1 MASAPEWGSG
11 GRWFESS
18 RPDHNIKGSII
29 MDNKIN
35 IGLIGFG
42 TIGSG
47 VVKSLMER
55 RDMLLK
61 RAGMDFNLSLVCDK
75 DLSSKRDVNIPKSML
90 TKDADRVINDPNI
103 HIIVEL
109 IGGIHPA
116 KEIVMKALSKG
127 KHVVTANKLLL
138 ATEGMEIFQKAKDS
152 NREIY
157 FEASVAGGI
166 PIIKAIREGMVGN
179 RFSSVLGIL
188 NGTSNYILS
197 GMSSEGASFKAALKE
212 AQLKGYAEKDPSL
225 DIKGLDSSHKLAILS
240 LLAFGKRV
248 DLSDIYVEGI
258 EDISN
263 FDIQYAKELG
273 YVIKLLAIAKRYGNE
288 LEVRVH
294 PTFLPSEYLLSSV
307 SGAYNAIFIE
317 ADLVG
322 KQLFYGQG
330 AGKLPT
336 SSAVVSDIVDIGHKI
351 TCGKN
356 SAKSVIPR
364 DTEIKKVRKMDDVI
378 TRYYAHFSAIDK
390 PGVLANIADLL
401 GRHNISIASVVQ
413 KERSKSHIVPIVM
426 LTHEAKEKDMQAA
439 LSKINK
445 LPAIKKKSV
454 IIRLE
459 K

>member
-1 MASAPEWGSG
+1 MG
-11 GRWFESS
+11 
-18 RPDHNIKGSII
+18 
-29 MDNKIN
+29 NKIN

-42 TIGSG
+42 SIGSG
-47 VVKSLMER
+47 VANALMDR
-55 RDMLLK
+55 RDLLLK
-61 RAGMDFNLSLVCDK
+61 RTGMDFNLSLVCDK
-75 DLSSKRDVNIPKSML
+75 DLLSKRDVNIPKCML
-90 TKDADRVINDPNI
+90 TKDADKVINDPDI
-103 HIIVEL
+103 HIVVEL

-138 ATEGMEIFQKAKDS
+138 ASEGMEIFQKAKDL

-157 FEASVAGGI
+157 FEASVAGGV

-179 RFSSVLGIL
+179 RFSSIFGIL

-197 GMSSEGASFKAALKE
+197 SMSSEGSSFKTALKE
-212 AQLKGYAEKDPSL
+212 AQLKGYAEKDPTL
-225 DIKGLDSSHKLAILS
+225 DIKGLDSCHKLAILS

-248 DLSDIYVEGI
+248 DIKDIYVDGI

-263 FDIQYAKELG
+263 LDIRYAKELG
-273 YVIKLLAIAKRYGNE
+273 YVIKLLAIAKRYGDE

-294 PTFLPSEYLLSSV
+294 PTLLPSEYLLSSV
-307 SGAYNAIFIE
+307 SGPYNAIFIE

-322 KQLFYGQG
+322 KQLIYGQG

-336 SSAVVSDIVDIGHKI
+336 SSAVVSDIVDIGYKI

-356 SAKSVIPR
+356 SARVVIPK
-364 DTEIKKVRKMDDVI
+364 DTEIKKLRKMDDVV

-413 KERSKSHIVPIVM
+413 KERSKAHIVPIVM
-426 LTHEAKEKDMQAA
+426 LTHEAKEKDMQVA
-439 LSKINK
+439 LSMINK
-445 LPAIKKKSV
+445 LPAIKNKSV

>member
-1 MASAPEWGSG
+1 
-11 GRWFESS
+11 
-18 RPDHNIKGSII
+18 
-29 MDNKIN
+29 MDKKLQSKVN

-47 VVKSLMER
+47 VAKFLMER
-55 RDMLLK
+55 RDLLLK
-61 RAGMDFNLSLVCDK
+61 RTGIDFNLSLVCDK
-75 DLSSKRDVNIPKSML
+75 DLSSKRDVSLPKSML
-90 TKDADRVINDPNI
+90 TKDAGKVINDPSI

-109 IGGIHPA
+109 IGGINPA
-116 KEIVMKALSKG
+116 KEIVMKALSRG
-127 KHVVTANKLLL
+127 KYVVTANKLLL
-138 ATEGMEIFQKAKDS
+138 ASEGEEIFQKAKDS

-157 FEASVAGGI
+157 FEASVAGGV

-179 RFSSVLGIL
+179 RFSSILGIL

-197 GMSSEGASFKAALKE
+197 SMSSQGSSFKTALKE
-212 AQLKGYAEKDPSL
+212 AQSKGYAEKDPSL
-225 DIKGLDSSHKLAILS
+225 DIKGLDTSHKLAILS
-240 LLAFGKRV
+240 LLGFGKRV
-248 DLSDIYVEGI
+248 DLDDIYVEGI
-258 EDISN
+258 DNISN
-263 FDIQYAKELG
+263 LDIQYAKELG
-273 YVIKLLAIAKRYGNE
+273 YAIKLLAIAKRYGNE
-288 LEVRVH
+288 LETRVH
-294 PTFLPSEYLLSSV
+294 PTLLPSEHLLSSV
-307 SGAYNAIFIE
+307 SGVYNAIFIE

-336 SSAVVSDIVDIGHKI
+336 ASAVLSDIVDIGHKI

-356 SAKSVIPR
+356 SAKSIIPK
-364 DTEIKKVRKMDDVI
+364 DVGIKNLRKMDDVV

-413 KERSKSHIVPIVM
+413 KERLEAHIVPIVM
-426 LTHEAKEKDMQAA
+426 LTHEAKEMGMQAA
-439 LSKINK
+439 LAKINK

-454 IIRLE
+454 VIRLE

>member
-1 MASAPEWGSG
+1 MNKKSQS
-11 GRWFESS
+11 
-18 RPDHNIKGSII
+18 
-29 MDNKIN
+29 KIN

-47 VVKSLMER
+47 VAKFLMTR
-55 RDMLLK
+55 KGLLLK
-61 RAGMDFNLSLVCDK
+61 RTGIDFNLSLVCDK
-75 DLSSKRDVNIPKSML
+75 DLSLKRDVNLPKGML
-90 TKDADRVINDPNI
+90 TKDAGKVINDPDI
-103 HIIVEL
+103 HIIIEL

-116 KEIVMKALSKG
+116 KEIVIKALSKG

-138 ATEGMEIFQKAKDS
+138 AAEGEEIFQKAKIS

-166 PIIKAIREGMVGN
+166 PIIKAIREGMVSN
-179 RFSSVLGIL
+179 RFSSVFGIL

-197 GMSSEGASFKAALKE
+197 SMSSEDSSFKTALKE
-212 AQLKGYAEKDPSL
+212 AQSKGYAEKDPSL

-248 DLSDIYVEGI
+248 DLDDIYVEGI

-263 FDIQYAKELG
+263 LDIQYAKEFG
-273 YVIKLLAIAKRYGNE
+273 YGIKLLAIAKCHGDE
-288 LEVRVH
+288 LEARVH
-294 PTFLPSEYLLSSV
+294 PTLLPLEHLLSSV

-336 SSAVVSDIVDIGHKI
+336 VSAVISDIVDAGHNI
-351 TCGKN
+351 VCGKN
-356 SAKSVIPR
+356 SVKQIIPK
-364 DTEIKKVRKMDDVI
+364 DSEIKKLRKMDEVI

-413 KERSKSHIVPIVM
+413 KERREAHIVPIVM
-426 LTHEAKEKDMQAA
+426 LTHEAKELDMQAA
-439 LSKINK
+439 LSRINK

-454 IIRLE
+454 VIRLE

>member
-1 MASAPEWGSG
+1 M
-11 GRWFESS
+11 
-18 RPDHNIKGSII
+18 
-29 MDNKIN
+29 NKKSQTRIN

-47 VVKSLMER
+47 VAKFLLEER
-55 RDMLLK
+55 RLLLK
-61 RAGMDFNLSLVCDK
+61 RTGMDFNLSLVCDK
-75 DLSSKRDVNIPKSML
+75 DLSLKRKADLPGFMF
-90 TKDADRVINDPNI
+90 TRDASEVIGDPRI
-103 HIIVEL
+103 HIVVEL

-116 KEIVMKALSKG
+116 KEIVMKALLNG

-138 ATEGMEIFQKAKDS
+138 AAEGKAIFQRAKLS

-179 RFSSVLGIL
+179 RFSSVFGIL

-197 GMSSEGASFKAALKE
+197 SMSSDCSSFKAALKE
-212 AQLKGYAEKDPSL
+212 AQSKGYAEKDPSL

-240 LLAFGKRV
+240 LLAFGRRV
-248 DLSDIYVEGI
+248 DLNDIYVEGI

-263 FDIQYAKELG
+263 LDIQYAKELG
-273 YVIKLLAIAKRYGNE
+273 YGIKLLAIAKRYGNE

-294 PTFLPSEYLLSSV
+294 PTLLPSEHLLSSV

-336 SSAVVSDIVDIGHKI
+336 ASAVISDIVDIGYKI
-351 TCGKN
+351 ACGKN
-356 SAKSVIPR
+356 SAKPVIPK
-364 DTEIKKVRKMDDVI
+364 DTEIKRVRKMDDVV

-401 GRHNISIASVVQ
+401 GRYNISIASVVQ
-413 KERSKSHIVPIVM
+413 KERREAHIVPIVM
-426 LTHEAKEKDMQAA
+426 LTHEAKELDMRAA
-439 LSKINK
+439 LSRINK

-454 IIRLE
+454 VIRLE

>member
-1 MASAPEWGSG
+1 MDKIS
-11 GRWFESS
+11 
-18 RPDHNIKGSII
+18 HNRV
-29 MDNKIN
+29 N
-35 IGLIGFG
+35 IGLIGLG

-47 VVKSLMER
+47 VAKLLIER
-55 RDMLLK
+55 RDLLLK
-61 RAGMDFNLSLVCDK
+61 RTGIDFNLSLVCDK
-75 DLSSKRDVNIPKSML
+75 DLSLKKGIDIPKSML
-90 TKDADRVINDPNI
+90 TKDANKVINDPDI
-103 HIIVEL
+103 HIVVEL

-116 KEIVMKALSKG
+116 KEIVMKALSMG

-138 ATEGMEIFQKAKDS
+138 ASEGEDIFKKAKDS

-166 PIIKAIREGMVGN
+166 PIIKAIREGMVAN
-179 RFSSVLGIL
+179 RFSSVFGIL

-197 GMSSEGASFKAALKE
+197 SMSSEGSSFKAALKE
-212 AQLKGYAEKDPSL
+212 AQEKGYAEKDPSL
-225 DIKGLDSSHKLAILS
+225 DIKGFDSSHKLAILS

-248 DLSDIYVEGI
+248 DINDIYVEGI
-258 EDISN
+258 EDISS

-273 YVIKLLAIAKRYGNE
+273 YVIKLLGIAKRYNDE

-294 PTFLPSEYLLSSV
+294 PTFLPSEHLLSSV
-307 SGAYNAIFIE
+307 SGVYNSIFIE

-336 SSAVVSDIVDIGHKI
+336 GSAVISDIIDIGQRI
-351 TCGKN
+351 ACGKN
-356 SAKSVIPR
+356 VVKSIIPK
-364 DTEIKKVRKMDDVI
+364 DTEIKTLRKMDDVV

-413 KERSKSHIVPIVM
+413 KERREAHIVPIVM
-426 LTHEAKEKDMQAA
+426 LTHEAKESDMQAA
-439 LSKINK
+439 LAKINK
-445 LPAIKKKSV
+445 LPAIKNKSI

>member
-1 MASAPEWGSG
+1 M
-11 GRWFESS
+11 R
-18 RPDHNIKGSII
+18 K
-29 MDNKIN
+29 KIN

-47 VVKSLMER
+47 VAEFLLER
-55 RDMLLK
+55 RGVLLK
-61 RAGMDFNLSLVCDK
+61 RTGMDFNLSLVCDK
-75 DLSSKRDVNIPKSML
+75 DLSSKRGVNIPKGML
-90 TKDADRVINDPNI
+90 TKDAGRVINDPDI
-103 HIIVEL
+103 DIVVEL

-116 KEIVMKALSKG
+116 KEIVMKALSRG

-138 ATEGMEIFQKAKDS
+138 ASEGEEIFKKAKDS
-152 NREIY
+152 DRGIY
-157 FEASVAGGI
+157 FEASVAGGV

-179 RFSSVLGIL
+179 RFSSIFGIL

-197 GMSSEGASFKAALKE
+197 SMSSEGSSFKAALRE
-212 AQLKGYAEKDPSL
+212 AQAKGYAEKDPSL

-240 LLAFGKRV
+240 LLGFGKVVRP
-248 DLSDIYVEGI
+248 DDIYVEGI

-263 FDIQYAKELG
+263 LDIQYARGLG
-273 YVIKLLAIAKRYGNE
+273 YAIKLLAIAKRYGNE

-294 PTFLPSEYLLSSV
+294 PTLLPSEHLLSSV
-307 SGAYNAIFIE
+307 SGVYNAIFIE

-322 KQLFYGQG
+322 KQLFYGRG

-336 SSAVVSDIVDIGHKI
+336 VSAVVSDIVDIGYNI
-351 TCGKN
+351 TCGRDK
-356 SAKSVIPR
+356 AKLVIPK
-364 DTEIKKVRKMDDVI
+364 DADIKNLRKMDNVI

-401 GRHNISIASVVQ
+401 GRHNISISSVVQ
-413 KERSKSHIVPIVM
+413 KERREAHIVPIVM
-426 LTHEAKEKDMQAA
+426 LTHEAKEKDMRLA

-454 IIRLE
+454 LIRLE
-459 K
+459 R

>member
-1 MASAPEWGSG
+1 M
-11 GRWFESS
+11 
-18 RPDHNIKGSII
+18 NKKIK
-29 MDNKIN
+29 NRIN

-47 VVKSLMER
+47 VAR
-55 RDMLLK
+55 FLLEK
-61 RAGMDFNLSLVCDK
+61 RGLLFKRTGIDFNLSLVCDK
-75 DLSSKRDVNIPKSML
+75 DLSSKRDVNLPKEIL
-90 TKDADRVINDPNI
+90 TRDFDKVVNDPAVDI
-103 HIIVEL
+103 VVEL

-138 ATEGMEIFQKAKDS
+138 AYAGDEIFKKAKVL

-157 FEASVAGGI
+157 FEASVGGGI

-179 RFSSVLGIL
+179 RFSSIFGIL

-197 GMSSEGASFKAALKE
+197 NMSNQGSSFKAVLKE

-240 LLAFGKRV
+240 LLAFEKRV
-248 DLSDIYVEGI
+248 DIKDIFVEGI
-258 EDISN
+258 EDISS

-294 PTFLPSEYLLSSV
+294 PTLLPSEYLLSSV
-307 SGAYNAIFIE
+307 SGVYNAIFIE

-336 SSAVVSDIVDIGHKI
+336 ASAVLNDIVDIGYKVICGNKI
-351 TCGKN
+351 
-356 SAKSVIPR
+356 AKPVTPKDS
-364 DTEIKKVRKMDDVI
+364 EIKNIKKMDDVV
-378 TRYYAHFSAIDK
+378 TRYYAHFSAVDK

-401 GRHNISIASVVQ
+401 GRHDISIASVVQ
-413 KERSKSHIVPIVM
+413 KERREAHIVPIVM
-426 LTHEAKEKDMQAA
+426 LTHEAKESNMQAA
-439 LSKINK
+439 LSRINK

-454 IIRLE
+454 VIRME

>member
-1 MASAPEWGSG
+1 MY
-11 GRWFESS
+11 
-18 RPDHNIKGSII
+18 
-29 MDNKIN
+29 NKIN

-42 TIGSG
+42 TIGSC
-47 VVKSLMER
+47 VAEVLMER
-55 RDMLLK
+55 RGLLLK
-61 RAGMDFNLSLVCDK
+61 RSGIDFNLSLVCDK
-75 DLSSKRDVNIPKSML
+75 DLSSKRGVNIPKSML
-90 TKDADRVINDPNI
+90 TKDADRVINSPDI
-103 HIIVEL
+103 HIVVEL

-138 ATEGMEIFQKAKDS
+138 ASEGVDILQKAGEL

-157 FEASVAGGI
+157 FEASVAGGV

-179 RFSSVLGIL
+179 RFSSVFGIL

-197 GMSSEGASFKAALKE
+197 SMSSEGSSFKTALKE
-212 AQLKGYAEKDPSL
+212 AQSKGYAEKLPSL

-248 DLSDIYVEGI
+248 DLKDIYVEGI

-273 YVIKLLAIAKRYGNE
+273 YVVKLLAIAKRYGDE

-294 PTFLPSEYLLSSV
+294 PTLLPSEYLLSSV
-307 SGAYNAIFIE
+307 SGAYNAIYIE

-322 KQLFYGQG
+322 KQLFYGLG

-336 SSAVVSDIVDIGHKI
+336 ASAVVSDIVDIGHKI
-351 TCGKN
+351 IRGEN
-356 SAKSVIPR
+356 SAGSVIPKN
-364 DTEIKKVRKMDDVI
+364 TEIKRLRKMDEVV

-413 KERSKSHIVPIVM
+413 KERSKAHIVPIVM
-426 LTHEAKEKDMQAA
+426 LTHEAKELDMRAA
-439 LSKINK
+439 LSSINK
-445 LPAIKKKSV
+445 LSAIKKKSV

>member
-1 MASAPEWGSG
+1 MS
-11 GRWFESS
+11 
-18 RPDHNIKGSII
+18 
-29 MDNKIN
+29 NKIN

-47 VVKSLMER
+47 VAKSLMDR
-55 RDMLLK
+55 RDLLLK
-61 RAGMDFNLSLVCDK
+61 RTGMDFNLSLVCDK
-75 DLSSKRDVNIPKSML
+75 NLSSKRGVNIPKSML
-90 TKDADRVINDPNI
+90 TKDTDRVINDPDI
-103 HIIVEL
+103 HIVVEL

-138 ATEGMEIFQKAKDS
+138 AAEGLEIFQKAKDS

-157 FEASVAGGI
+157 FEASVAGGV

-179 RFSSVLGIL
+179 RFSSVFGIL

-197 GMSSEGASFKAALKE
+197 SMSSGGSSFKAALKE
-212 AQLKGYAEKDPSL
+212 AQIKGYAEKDPSL
-225 DIKGLDSSHKLAILS
+225 DIKGLDSCHKLAILS
-240 LLAFGKRV
+240 LLAFEKRV
-248 DLSDIYVEGI
+248 DIKDIYVDGI

-263 FDIQYAKELG
+263 LDIRYAKELG
-273 YVIKLLAIAKRYGNE
+273 YVVKLLAIAKRYGNE

-294 PTFLPSEYLLSSV
+294 PTLLPSEYLLSSV
-307 SGAYNAIFIE
+307 SGPYNAIFVE

-336 SSAVVSDIVDIGHKI
+336 SSAVLSDIVDIGYKI

-356 SAKSVIPR
+356 SAKAVIPK
-364 DTEIKKVRKMDDVI
+364 DTEIKKLRKMDDVV
-378 TRYYAHFSAIDK
+378 TRYYVHFSAIDK

-413 KERSKSHIVPIVM
+413 KERSKAHIVPIVM
-426 LTHEAKEKDMQAA
+426 LTHEAKESDMQAA
-439 LSKINK
+439 LSKIDK
-445 LPAIKKKSV
+445 LPAIKSKSV

>member
-1 MASAPEWGSG
+1 
-11 GRWFESS
+11 
-18 RPDHNIKGSII
+18 
-29 MDNKIN
+29 MDKKSQSKIN

-47 VVKSLMER
+47 VAKFLMAR
-55 RDMLLK
+55 RDLLLK
-61 RAGMDFNLSLVCDK
+61 RTGIDFNLSLVCDK
-75 DLSSKRDVNIPKSML
+75 DLSLKRDVNLPKGML
-90 TKDADRVINDPNI
+90 TKDASKVINDPDI

-109 IGGIHPA
+109 IGGIHRA

-138 ATEGMEIFQKAKDS
+138 ASEGEEIFQKAKVS

-166 PIIKAIREGMVGN
+166 PIIKAIREGMVSN
-179 RFSSVLGIL
+179 RFFSVFGIL

-197 GMSSEGASFKAALKE
+197 SMSSQGSSFKTALKE
-212 AQLKGYAEKDPSL
+212 AQSKGYAEKDPSL

-248 DLSDIYVEGI
+248 DLDDIYVEGI

-263 FDIQYAKELG
+263 LDIQYAKELG
-273 YVIKLLAIAKRYGNE
+273 YGIKLLAIAKCYGNE
-288 LEVRVH
+288 LEARVH
-294 PTFLPSEYLLSSV
+294 PTLLPSEHLLSSV

-336 SSAVVSDIVDIGHKI
+336 ASAVISDIVDIGYKI
-351 TCGKN
+351 ACGKN
-356 SAKSVIPR
+356 SAKPIIPK
-364 DTEIKKVRKMDDVI
+364 DSEIKKLRKMDDVV

-401 GRHNISIASVVQ
+401 GKHNISIASVVQ
-413 KERSKSHIVPIVM
+413 KERREAHIVPIVM
-426 LTHEAKEKDMQAA
+426 LTHEAKELDMQAA
-439 LSKINK
+439 LSMINK

-454 IIRLE
+454 VIRLE

>member
-1 MASAPEWGSG
+1 M
-11 GRWFESS
+11 
-18 RPDHNIKGSII
+18 
-29 MDNKIN
+29 NKKFKNQIN

-47 VVKSLMER
+47 VAKFLMER
-55 RDMLLK
+55 RSLLLE
-61 RAGMDFNLSLVCDK
+61 RTGIGFNLSLVCDK
-75 DLSSKRDVNIPKSML
+75 DLSSKRDANIPKKML
-90 TKDADRVINDPNI
+90 TRDFNRVINDPDI

-109 IGGIHPA
+109 VGGIHPA

-138 ATEGMEIFQKAKDS
+138 AAEGGEIFQKAKDS
-152 NREIY
+152 NREIC
-157 FEASVAGGI
+157 FEASVGGGI

-179 RFSSVLGIL
+179 RFSGIFGIL

-197 GMSSEGASFKAALKE
+197 SMSSQGSSFKAALKE
-212 AQLKGYAEKDPSL
+212 AQSKGYAEKDPSL

-240 LLAFGKRV
+240 LLAFGKKV
-248 DLSDIYVEGI
+248 DINNIFVEGI
-258 EDISN
+258 EDISSL
-263 FDIQYAKELG
+263 DIQYAKELG
-273 YVIKLLAIAKRYGNE
+273 YVVKLLAIAKRYGNE

-294 PTFLPSEYLLSSV
+294 PTLLPSEYLLSSV

-317 ADLVG
+317 ADLVE

-336 SSAVVSDIVDIGHKI
+336 ASAVLSDIVDIGHKI
-351 TCGKN
+351 ACGKN
-356 SAKSVIPR
+356 SAKSVIPEN
-364 DTEIKKVRKMDDVI
+364 TEIKKLRKMDDVV

-413 KERSKSHIVPIVM
+413 KERREAHIVPIVM
-426 LTHEAKEKDMQAA
+426 LTHEAKELDMQAA
-439 LSKINK
+439 LRKINK
-445 LPAIKKKSV
+445 LSAIKKKSV
-454 IIRLE
+454 VIRLE

>member
-1 MASAPEWGSG
+1 MNKKLQS
-11 GRWFESS
+11 
-18 RPDHNIKGSII
+18 
-29 MDNKIN
+29 KIN

-47 VVKSLMER
+47 VAKFLMAR
-55 RDMLLK
+55 RDLLLK
-61 RAGMDFNLSLVCDK
+61 RTGIDFNLSLVCDK
-75 DLSSKRDVNIPKSML
+75 DLSLKRDESLLKGMF
-90 TKDADRVINDPNI
+90 TKDADKVINDPDI

-116 KEIVMKALSKG
+116 KEIVIKALSKG

-138 ATEGMEIFQKAKDS
+138 ASEGEEIFQKAKIS

-166 PIIKAIREGMVGN
+166 PIIKAIREGMVSN
-179 RFSSVLGIL
+179 KFSSVFGIL

-197 GMSSEGASFKAALKE
+197 SMSSEGSSFKTALKE
-212 AQLKGYAEKDPSL
+212 AQSKGYAEKDPSL

-248 DLSDIYVEGI
+248 DLDDIYVEGI
-258 EDISN
+258 DDISN
-263 FDIQYAKELG
+263 LDIQYAKEFG
-273 YVIKLLAIAKRYGNE
+273 YGIKLLAIAKCHGNE
-288 LEVRVH
+288 LEARVH
-294 PTFLPSEYLLSSV
+294 PTLLPLEHLLSSV

-336 SSAVVSDIVDIGHKI
+336 ASAIISDIVDAGHKI
-351 TCGKN
+351 VCGKN
-356 SAKSVIPR
+356 SAKQIIPK
-364 DTEIKKVRKMDDVI
+364 DSEIKKLKKMDEVV

-401 GRHNISIASVVQ
+401 GKHNISIASVVQ
-413 KERSKSHIVPIVM
+413 KERREAHIVPIVM
-426 LTHEAKEKDMQAA
+426 LTHEAKELDMQAA
-439 LSKINK
+439 LFRINK
-445 LPAIKKKSV
+445 LSAIKKKSIV
-454 IIRLE
+454 IRLE

>member
-1 MASAPEWGSG
+1 
-11 GRWFESS
+11 
-18 RPDHNIKGSII
+18 
-29 MDNKIN
+29 MDKKFKNKIN

-47 VVKSLMER
+47 VAEFLMER
-55 RDMLLK
+55 RGLLLK
-61 RAGMDFNLSLVCDK
+61 RTGIDFNLSLVCDK
-75 DLSSKRDVNIPKSML
+75 DLSYRRGVKLAKNML
-90 TKDADRVINDPNI
+90 TKDAGAVLNNPGIDIV
-103 HIIVEL
+103 VEL

-116 KEIVMKALSKG
+116 KEIVMKALSNG

-138 ATEGMEIFQKAKDS
+138 AAEGAEIFRKAKDS

-179 RFSSVLGIL
+179 KFSSVFGIL

-197 GMSSEGASFKAALKE
+197 SMSSQGSSFKTALRE
-212 AQLKGYAEKDPSL
+212 AQKKGYAEKDPSL
-225 DIKGLDSSHKLAILS
+225 DIKGLDTSHKLAILS
-240 LLAFGKRV
+240 LLAFGKKV
-248 DLSDIYVEGI
+248 DIGDIYAEGI
-258 EDISN
+258 ENISN

-273 YVIKLLAIAKRYGNE
+273 YVVKLLAIAKRYGNE

-294 PTFLPSEYLLSSV
+294 PTLLPSEYLLSSV
-307 SGAYNAIFIE
+307 SGVYNAIFIE

-330 AGKLPT
+330 AGKLAT
-336 SSAVVSDIVDIGHKI
+336 ASAVLSDIVDIGYKI
-351 TCGKN
+351 ACGKN
-356 SAKSVIPR
+356 SAKQVISK
-364 DTEIKKVRKMDDVI
+364 DSEIKRLRKMDDVV

-401 GRHNISIASVVQ
+401 GRHHISIASVVQ
-413 KERSKSHIVPIVM
+413 KERSKAHVVPIIM

>member
-1 MASAPEWGSG
+1 MYKK
-11 GRWFESS
+11 S
-18 RPDHNIKGSII
+18 R
-29 MDNKIN
+29 NKIN
-35 IGLIGFG
+35 IGLIGLG

-47 VVKSLMER
+47 VAKFLMAR
-55 RDMLLK
+55 RGLLLK
-61 RAGMDFNLSLVCDK
+61 RTGIDFNLSLVCDK
-75 DLSSKRDVNIPKSML
+75 DLSLKRDVFLPKGML
-90 TKDADRVINDPNI
+90 TKDTDKVINDPDI

-116 KEIVMKALSKG
+116 KEIVIEALSKG

-138 ATEGMEIFQKAKDS
+138 ASEGEEIFQKAKIS
-152 NREIY
+152 NREVY

-166 PIIKAIREGMVGN
+166 PIIKAIREGMVSN
-179 RFSSVLGIL
+179 RFSSVFGIL

-197 GMSSEGASFKAALKE
+197 SMSSECSSFKTALKE
-212 AQLKGYAEKDPSL
+212 AQSKGYAEKDPSL
-225 DIKGLDSSHKLAILS
+225 DIKGMDSSHKLAILS

-248 DLSDIYVEGI
+248 DLDDIYVEGI

-263 FDIQYAKELG
+263 LDIQYAKEFG
-273 YVIKLLAIAKRYGNE
+273 YGIKLLAIAKCHGNE
-288 LEVRVH
+288 LEARVH
-294 PTFLPSEYLLSSV
+294 PTLLPLEHLLSSV

-336 SSAVVSDIVDIGHKI
+336 TSAVISDIVDAGHKI
-351 TCGKN
+351 ICGKN
-356 SAKSVIPR
+356 SVKQIIPK
-364 DTEIKKVRKMDDVI
+364 DSEIKKLRKMDEVV

-390 PGVLANIADLL
+390 PGVLANIANLL

-413 KERSKSHIVPIVM
+413 KERREAHIVPIVM
-426 LTHEAKEKDMQAA
+426 LTHEAKELDMQAA
-439 LSKINK
+439 LSRINK
-445 LPAIKKKSV
+445 LPAIKKKSIV
-454 IIRLE
+454 IRLE